1 MFSTNQLIFAAF
13 CTVAFIIIMIISY
26 RKDKK
31 LHKKH
36 FKGSAWILVGFV
48 VFVAILLAVK
58 LYLKD

>member
-1 MFSTNQLIFAAF
+1 MFSTNQLIFAALF
-13 CTVAFIIIMIISY
+13 VVVFIGVMIVSY

-48 VFVAILLAVK
+48 VFVAVLLAAK
-58 LYLKD
+58 LYLKE